1 MSFINYIINQNECRV
16 GNDYKAYTQKLKNVD
31 ILRDGY
37 NFHFF
42 DTPGL
47 DDEKIDEENINQLN
61 LKEKNPSTN
70 ILLICI
76 DFIEIR
82 LSKPLT
88 IEK

>member
-1 MSFINYIINQNECRV
+1 
-16 GNDYKAYTQKLKNVD
+16 
-31 ILRDGY
+31 
-37 NFHFF
+37 
-42 DTPGL
+42 L

-82 LSKPLT
+82 LSKHLT